1 MGIILD
7 RDTSKKLEIRLD
19 EYSKYG
25 ASLYYLY
32 EEKRVRINDLEK
44 LFFSKDD
51 DKSCF
56 IYNNIIRHLTTND
69 LKDSYNRYSNIYPNS
84 SNYSKETYN
93 DELNKVFTKKIL
105 DEISASNGNHIDKR
119 YINTYNY
126 LLSNYN
132 IK

>member
-7 RDTSKKLEIRLD
+7 RDTSKKLEYRLD

-25 ASLYYLY
+25 ASLYYLF
-32 EEKRVRINDLEK
+32 EQKRVRISDLEN

-56 IYNNIIRHLTTND
+56 AYNNIIRHITMND
-69 LKDSYNRYSNIYPNS
+69 LKDSYNKYSNIYPNS
-84 SNYSKETYN
+84 SNYSKETYK
-93 DELNKVFTKKIL
+93 DELNKVCTKKII
-105 DEISASNGNHIDKR
+105 DEVLASKGNHIDKI
-119 YINTYNY
+119 YVNTYNY